1 MGRAYEVRK
10 ASIQKNGAQKAKL
23 YSNMSKEIYQIA
35 RNGDPDPALNIN
47 LKRIVEKAKKL
58 QVPSDIIDRAIEKA
72 KGGNGEDY
80 KEVIYEGFGPANS
93 TFMVKCLTDNL
104 NRTVALV
111 REAFTKT
118 KNKLGVSNS
127 VSYNYDYLAILGIKN
142 VTEEEIFDC
151 LLNNGLEVDDI
162 EKEENLI
169 IITCKPSIVSSIKDE
184 LEKDLNIKE
193 YEIDEIGYY
202 AKEKIKLENSEDL
215 ENYNLLMNLLN
226 NIEDVSEIYSNVLTD

>member
-23 YSNMSKEIYQIA
+23 FSNMSKEIYQIA
-35 RNGDPDPALNIN
+35 KNGDPDPNLNVN

-58 QVPSDIIDRAIEKA
+58 QVPGDIIDRAIEKA
-72 KGGNGEDY
+72 KGNNNDDY
-80 KEVIYEGFGPANS
+80 KEVIYEGFGPGNS

-127 VSYNYDYLAILGIKN
+127 VSYNYDYLGLIGIKN
-142 VTEEEIFDC
+142 VTEEEVFEN
-151 LLNNGLEVDDI
+151 LLNNNLEVIDI
-162 EKEENLI
+162 EKDDDIVL
-169 IITCKPSIVSSIKDE
+169 ITCKPGMMSAIKDE
-184 LEKDLNIKE
+184 LEKSLNVKD
-193 YEIDEIGYY
+193 YEIDEVGYY
-202 AKEKIKLENSEDL
+202 AKEEITLENQEDI
-215 ENYNLLMNLLN
+215 ENY
-226 NIEDVSEIYSNVLTD
+226 

>member
-23 YSNMSKEIYQIA
+23 FSNMSKEIYQIA
-35 RNGDPDPALNIN
+35 KNGDPDPNLNIN

-58 QVPSDIIDRAIEKA
+58 QVPGDIIDRAIEKA
-72 KGGNGEDY
+72 KGNNNDDY
-80 KEVIYEGFGPANS
+80 KEVIYEGFGPGNS

-127 VSYNYDYLAILGIKN
+127 VSYNYDYLGLIGIKN
-142 VTEEEIFDC
+142 VTEEEVFEC
-151 LLNNGLEVDDI
+151 LLNNGIEVIDI
-162 EKEENLI
+162 EKDDDI
-169 IITCKPSIVSSIKDE
+169 ILITCKPGMMSTIKDE
-184 LEKDLNIKE
+184 LEKSLNIKD
-193 YEIDEIGYY
+193 YEIDEVGYY
-202 AKEKIKLENSEDL
+202 AKEEINLENQEEI
-215 ENYNLLMNLLN
+215 ENFELLNNLLN
-226 NIEDVSEIYSNVLTD
+226 NIEDVSEIYTNVKR

>member
-35 RNGDPDPALNIN
+35 KNGAPDPSLNVN

-58 QVPSDIIDRAIEKA
+58 QVPGDIIDRAIEKA
-72 KGGNGEDY
+72 KGGNDEDY

-111 REAFTKT
+111 REAFTKS

-127 VSYNYDYLAILGIKN
+127 VSYNYDYLAILGVKN
-142 VTEEEIFDC
+142 VTEEEVFDC
-151 LLNNGLEVDDI
+151 LLNNGIEVDDI
-162 EKEENLI
+162 EKEDDLI
-169 IITCKPSIVSSIKDE
+169 VITCKPGIVTRIKDE
-184 LEKDLNIKE
+184 LEKDLKITD
-193 YEIDEIGYY
+193 YEIDEVGYY

-215 ENYNLLMNLLN
+215 ENYELLMNLLE
-226 NIEDVSEIYSNVLTD
+226 NIEDVSDIYSNVLK